1 MAKRLFAWVLVL
13 AMVLSLM
20 PAITL
25 GISAEEAKPG
35 EHTGHE
41 GWTEWTD
48 NTELPT
54 EEGKYY
60 LSVDVELTAVWT
72 VGKNID
78 LCLNGHTVTQK
89 TAATRLATL
98 TEGKKSTLSIYDC
111 VGTGVMTGGTGA
123 TGSAFNVGRTTT
135 LNWYGGK
142 LTGNTNASTGCI
154 YLQKATSAG
163 SGGVFNMYG
172 GEISGNKVQHGTI
185 YGAGGDA
192 GYVGT
197 QINIYG
203 GLFKNNEATKSGGV
217 IYVTGRGKVHVE
229 NATMTGNKAGTGGS
243 AIYGEGAD
251 HPIFLKNVEIT
262 GNIGTHTS
270 TTGYSAAVYTA
281 GAGSHITLSGK
292 VNISGNT
299 MGVAGIPDV
308 VMNSSGSDVLFVNE
322 LSAGSKVTFK
332 TNKVT
337 AGAATEV
344 IAVAEGGS
352 QKGIFQSEW
361 ITYMDATGATKS
373 LTYGKDGFYFVEGH
387 YHGDQKFVAWEES
400 TKLPDEDVDG
410 VGYYLAKD
418 VKIGAYSNANICNTS
433 GGKVL
438 HLCVNGKTISRNTT
452 SNVKAF
458 EIKDGSVYLSDC
470 TTVYDEDGFFVSG
483 GKISG
488 FANVGS
494 NGGNGSAMYIY
505 NAASVVEIQG
515 VEFANN
521 AVQQSNLAY
530 GGGAIQIRNGN
541 TTPVKIIGCK
551 FTGNSSTGGSGAISI
566 RNASQLIVEKTIF
579 TENTA
584 DTGGVFYMDAG
595 TLVVKDSKIVNNTA
609 RNASVINVLGD
620 TAQVTFI
627 NTEISGNK
635 NTGDVGY
642 GAINCANSKSKVTL
656 EGRTVVYNNKNK
668 NGDQANLF
676 LQNYAGVVYDVSG
689 LTAGAKVGVSM
700 IAERITSGYLYFS
713 TPMTANPGYCVSD
726 DPAYQ
731 VELDSE
737 NRLALA
743 EKSVTPPADTHTH
756 KLCGD
761 SACTEHND
769 TTFQKWE
776 KTDSLP
782 TSGNWYLADNVTLS
796 AVTDVTGDLVL
807 CLNGK
812 TVTQTAKARVI
823 SMAEDVTLT
832 VTDCA
837 KAYEGDAYVG
847 GKFVGG
853 ANDTGAA
860 FFVKEGATFNLYA
873 GRITG
878 SRPAAAS
885 GATSGSAIFLRSYT
899 KGGATFNMYGGE
911 ITDNG
916 NASSWGGA
924 IGNGSGNSKNEVFV
938 NIYGGK
944 IFGNTAGTGGA
955 MRIENKATVTIA
967 GGEIYGNTAK
977 TGGAIYLSKNGPV
990 LKLQG
995 GNIHDNTATSAGGGV
1010 YVLEAAGNV
1019 TLSKNVTID
1028 GNTLNGAKS
1037 NLHLAGEKTISVSG
1051 LTGGKVGLSKDAAR
1065 VKDTV
1070 STDAATEAQKAYFSS
1085 DNGDYSVYLK
1095 DGKLALGVEKIVT
1108 EHMHEICNEAG
1119 CADHGVVPFFKWE
1132 KTDSLP
1138 LTGNWYLASDV
1149 ELSDAYYNDSTKVT
1163 GVLNLCLN
1171 GHTVTAM
1178 DGKRHLMVTKGAVL
1192 NLTDCGTTGA
1202 LTGGSGTWGA
1212 SINVNAGATMN
1223 LYGGKI
1229 SGNECTATS
1238 GGIGAIYVQGAGA
1251 IFNMYGGEIA
1261 ENKSM
1266 IGTIYTPDVADGA
1279 EKAQV
1284 NIYGGTIC
1292 DNTVISGKNTSGS
1305 TIGGYG
1311 AAITA
1316 NKNGLVNIYGGV
1328 IENNTGSRYGAIF
1341 VTGQGTVLT
1350 MTGGE
1355 IKGNAATNGAAV
1367 MMQTRSVFDFK
1378 GGTIENNTASGTG
1391 GAIYVSTNTDL
1402 NMTGGTITGN
1412 ESKASG
1418 GAIYIYQAR
1427 ANLLGGSI
1435 TGNKAAGDGGAV
1447 AGKGSESQPM
1457 GITLGGNVQI
1467 TGNQTGDK
1475 LNNLFLADDQ
1485 TVKVQK
1491 LDSTAKIG
1499 LSVNVTGRAISQTV
1513 DADYAAAFQPDN
1525 HKLTV
1530 TYKEQKLWIEKI
1542 PEVSDHYHCV
1552 CNGVKNDIC
1561 DHSNQMWIKWGD
1573 DAEEQDALPTESG
1586 YYYLTQDITLA
1597 AQQKTSGSQ
1606 NVYLCLNGK
1615 TVTAAAGDRHL
1626 TIAGGSVYTVT
1637 DCNEAEGSFVGGNR
1651 TYGGSVNINTK
1662 GTLNWFAGKITGNT
1676 APESE
1681 GGAIY
1686 MQENGTEAPAIFNMY
1701 GGQISGNTAKF
1712 GGAIRA
1718 AGSNAANRVH
1728 SQVNIYG
1735 GTISDNQSSYRGGA
1749 IYANNYAEIKLL
1761 GGTIT
1766 GNKSEGQGGAIR
1778 IGSGV
1783 VLTIDGGKLTNNE
1796 TADYG
1801 GAVFA
1806 TDSGTEVYLESGT
1819 ISGNS
1824 ATAGGGIML
1833 QTRSKMTMNGGAIS
1847 ENEAGSS
1854 GGGGIYVST
1863 STFFYMNGGKITKN
1877 VSAAHAGGIYYL
1889 RSVGELNGGEI
1900 SYNEAA
1906 NQAGGVRI
1914 SGATVDINAVTIKG
1928 NAANEGGAMYVNR
1941 ASTGSGDTLKYYP
1954 STVTINEGTLIT
1966 GNKAPSNCGGMLIAN
1981 KDVVVT
1987 MNGGEISKNQ
1997 SKNGAGV
2004 MIWADATFVLK
2015 GGKITGHN
2023 VKGNGGGMYVSTSAI
2038 FKMEGGTITGN
2049 TAKNGGGAYF
2059 LRSDITLSGGSITG
2073 NVAKQEVKKT
2083 NGKETTSGG
2092 NGAGFYIAGAKV
2104 TMCGTSLTYNK
2115 TEKGNGGGF
2124 ATARASYTKNG
2135 ATVYANP
2142 VVTITGGT
2150 ISNNT
2155 AYNAGGFLTQTGTV
2169 TYLRGGTITNNKSL
2183 KNGAGV
2189 YISTKS
2195 ELIMTGGRI
2204 VNNNSEKSAGGVY
2217 FYRSKGTVTGGQIN
2231 SNTSKA
2237 DAANILVNGAEA
2249 DVTIKNMKIYGG
2261 RGKTAGG
2268 MVFQGNGK
2276 IGGSGKLYVENCEFF
2291 DNKADGGSA
2300 GAVYVGGRCNPTFV
2314 NCKFFDNSC
2323 STTGGAMRI
2332 EARSYGTFENCVF
2345 ENNHSGKD
2353 GGGLWV
2359 TVATELTMTNCVFR
2373 ENHSDMKG
2381 GGIGC
2386 FGNIDMTDCVI
2397 ENNFAEGGGGG
2408 IYNHFNTA
2416 SAGGF
2421 QPGLIMKNCK
2431 VQNNQ
2436 TEGVGG
2442 GIWAHKSVKTK
2453 LYDTQITGNQAA
2465 LEGGAIWVGEDI
2477 ELNSTTITGNTSGGA
2492 GYAVYISDGEFD
2504 GHSYITS
2511 RNKISGDVI
2520 ITDNEGGDLW
2530 MGPDI
2535 TIVIGADGLGEKA
2548 NIHVTLDSGVITNR
2562 IFGAYHYDGGN
2573 QVYTITHGDRSMTDP
2588 EYDASLAVAREED
2601 QQEKNTDV
2609 LLYAGIGVIGLA
2621 AIAAVVLVLLKKK
2634 KAAKPAEK
2642 D

>member
-1 MAKRLFAWVLVL
+1 M
-13 AMVLSLM
+13 
-20 PAITL
+20 
-25 GISAEEAKPG
+25 
-35 EHTGHE
+35 
-41 GWTEWTD
+41 
-48 NTELPT
+48 
-54 EEGKYY
+54 
-60 LSVDVELTAVWT
+60 
-72 VGKNID
+72 
-78 LCLNGHTVTQK
+78 
-89 TAATRLATL
+89 
-98 TEGKKSTLSIYDC
+98 
-111 VGTGVMTGGTGA
+111 
-123 TGSAFNVGRTTT
+123 GS
-135 LNWYGGK
+135 
-142 LTGNTNASTGCI
+142 
-154 YLQKATSAG
+154 
-163 SGGVFNMYG
+163 
-172 GEISGNKVQHGTI
+172 
-185 YGAGGDA
+185 
-192 GYVGT
+192 

-229 NATMTGNKAGTGGS
+229 NATMTGNKAGTAGS

-262 GNIGTHTS
+262 GNIGTS
-270 TTGYSAAVYTA
+270 TNATGYSAAVYTA

-299 MGVAGIPDV
+299 MGVAGLADV
-308 VMNSSGSDVLFVNE
+308 VMNASGSDVLFVNE
-322 LSAGSKVTFK
+322 LAAGSNVTFK

-337 AGAATEV
+337 ATAATEV

-387 YHGDQKFVAWEES
+387 YHGDQKFVAWEET
-400 TKLPDEDVDG
+400 TKLPDADVDG

-418 VKIGAYSNANICNTS
+418 VAIETFSGANICNPT
-433 GGKVL
+433 GGQVL
-438 HLCVNGKTISRNTT
+438 HLCVNGKTVSRKGTKT
-452 SNVKAF
+452 GCPF
-458 EIKDGSVYLSDC
+458 EIKDGALYISDC
-470 TTVYDEDGFFVSG
+470 TTIYDEDGLFVSG
-483 GKISG
+483 GKITG
-488 FANVGS
+488 FAKK
-494 NGGNGSAMYIY
+494 GNGAAVYIY

-521 AVQQSNLAY
+521 TATETSLAY

-541 TTPVKIIGCK
+541 TTPVKITGCK
-551 FTGNSSTGGSGAISI
+551 FTNNTSSGGSGAISI
-566 RNASQLIVEKTIF
+566 RNASQLIVEKTVF

-595 TLVVKDSKIVNNTA
+595 TLVVKDSKIINNTA
-609 RNASVINVLGD
+609 RNASVINVLGT
-620 TAQVTFI
+620 TAQVTFQ
-627 NTEISGNK
+627 NTQITGNR
-635 NTGDVGY
+635 NTNASAVGY
-642 GAINCANSKSKVTL
+642 GAINCANSASKVKL
-656 EGRTVVYNNKNK
+656 EGKTVVYDNLNQD
-668 NGDQANLF
+668 GQQQNLF
-676 LQNYAGVVYDVSG
+676 LQNYEGVVYDVSG
-689 LTAGAKVGVSM
+689 LTDGAKVGVSM
-700 IAERITSGYLYFS
+700 IAARITSGYLYFS
-713 TPMTANPGYCVSD
+713 TAMTANPGFCVSD
-726 DPAYQ
+726 DPAYK
-731 VELDSE
+731 VELDGE

-743 EKSVTPPADTHTH
+743 ENVVAPPADEHSH
-756 KLCGD
+756 KICAD
-761 SACTEHND
+761 AACADHANM
-769 TTFQKWE
+769 TFQKWE
-776 KTDSLP
+776 QTDALP
-782 TSGNWYLADNVTLS
+782 TSGNWYLAENVTLT
-796 AVTDVTGDLVL
+796 AVTNVTDHLTI

-812 TVTQTAKARVI
+812 TITQTAKDQVFINAK
-823 SMAEDVTLT
+823 DKTLSI
-832 VTDCA
+832 TDCGTTGTITGGRDD
-837 KAYEGDAYVG
+837 YGSVVRVDEGS
-847 GKFVGG
+847 
-853 ANDTGAA
+853 
-860 FFVKEGATFNLYA
+860 TFNLYA
-873 GRITG
+873 GKLTG
-878 SRPAAAS
+878 NGPATTTGAAA
-885 GATSGSAIFLRSYT
+885 GATVFLRWNS

-911 ITDNG
+911 ITGNG
-916 NASSWGGA
+916 GAKSWGGA
-924 IGNGSGNSKNEVFV
+924 VSNGSGHATNTVYV

-944 IFGNTAGTGGA
+944 IYGNTAGTGGA
-955 MRIENKATVTIA
+955 IRMMNNSVTTIY
-967 GGEIYGNTAK
+967 GGEIYDNEAT
-977 TGGAIYLSKNGPV
+977 TNGGAIYLDKIAQLRV
-990 LKLQG
+990 EG
-995 GNIHDNTATSAGGGV
+995 GKIENNEAGTAGGGV
-1010 YVLEAAGNV
+1010 YVIATAGNV
-1019 TLSKNVTID
+1019 TLAKTPTIT
-1028 GNTLNGAKS
+1028 GNKAAGAAN

-1065 VKDTV
+1065 VEDTV

-1251 IFNMYGGEIA
+1251 IFNMYGGEIS

-1316 NKNGLVNIYGGV
+1316 NKNGLVTISGGV

-1378 GGTIENNTASGTG
+1378 GGTIANNTASGSG

-1412 ESKASG
+1412 ESKVSG

-1435 TGNKAAGDGGAV
+1435 TGNKAASDGGAV
-1447 AGKGSESQPM
+1447 AGKGSASQPL

-1499 LSVNVTGRAISQTV
+1499 LSVNVTGRAISEIV
-1513 DADYAAAFQPDN
+1513 DTDYAAAFQPDN

-1573 DAEEQDALPTESG
+1573 DAEETTSLPTESG
-1586 YYYLTQDITLA
+1586 YYYLTQDIEMTAGAKTA
-1597 AQQKTSGSQ
+1597 ADQ
-1606 NVYLCLNGK
+1606 NINLCLNGH
-1615 TVTAAAGDRHL
+1615 TITQTAENERHL
-1626 TIAGGSVYTVT
+1626 IVTGGTVYAITDCQKQAGGLT
-1637 DCNEAEGSFVGGNR
+1637 GGVR
-1651 TYGGSVNINTK
+1651 TYGGSININVGATFN
-1662 GTLNWFAGKITGNT
+1662 LFAGKIYGNT

-1686 MQENGTEAPAIFNMY
+1686 LQENTSANPAIFNMY
-1701 GGQISGNTAKF
+1701 GGEISGNTAKS

-1718 AGSNAANRVH
+1718 AGTTQADGDRC
-1728 SQVNIYG
+1728 QVNIYG
-1735 GTISDNQSSYRGGA
+1735 GRIAENAATGQGGA
-1749 IYANNYAEIKLL
+1749 MYISNNSVANLL
-1761 GGTIT
+1761 GGTIEKNT
-1766 GNKSEGQGGAIR
+1766 AEQEGGAIR
-1778 IGSGV
+1778 LYSGAK
-1783 VLTIDGGKLTNNE
+1783 LNLKGTNLKSNTSTI
-1796 TADYG
+1796 YG
-1801 GAVFA
+1801 GAIFA
-1806 TDSGTEVYLESGT
+1806 SAKNTLITMESGT
-1819 ISGNS
+1819 ISGNT
-1824 ATAGGGIML
+1824 AKAGGGIML
-1833 QTRSKMTMNGGAIS
+1833 QTGSHMDLNDGKISGNNCGTSGGAGIYVSSNTSFTMNGGTVTGNKS
-1847 ENEAGSS
+1847 EKS
-1854 GGGGIYVST
+1854 GGGIY
-1863 STFFYMNGGKITKN
+1863 I
-1877 VSAAHAGGIYYL
+1877 L
-1889 RSVGELNGGEI
+1889 RAEATLNGGTI
-1900 SYNEAA
+1900 SKNEAA
-1906 NQAGGVRI
+1906 DKGGGIAI
-1914 SGATVDINAVTIKG
+1914 SGADVVLNQITISG
-1928 NAANEGGAMYVNR
+1928 NSANEGGAVYVNR
-1941 ASTGSGDTLKYYP
+1941 TSTGSGDTLKYYP

-2004 MIWADATFVLK
+2004 MTWAGSTFVMK
-2015 GGKITGHN
+2015 GGKITGHK
-2023 VKGNGGGMYVSTSAI
+2023 VAGNGGGMYISTEST

-2155 AYNAGGFLTQTGTV
+2155 AYNAGGLLTQTGTV

-2204 VNNNSEKSAGGVY
+2204 VNNNSEKSAGGIY

-2249 DVTIKNMKIYGG
+2249 DVVIKNMKIYGG

-2314 NCKFFDNSC
+2314 SCKFFDNSC
-2323 STTGGAMRI
+2323 SSTGGAVRI

-2397 ENNFAEGGGGG
+2397 ENNFAKGGGGG

-2416 SAGGF
+2416 GAAGF

-2477 ELNSTTITGNTSGGA
+2477 ELNSTTITGNTSGGE

-2520 ITDNEGGDLW
+2520 ITENEGGDLW

-2535 TIVIGADGLGEKA
+2535 TIVIGVDGLGEKA

-2634 KAAKPAEK
+2634 KAVKPAEK